1 MWLVLHPVATWTEKR
16 KNIECCGCVIV
27 CLLSICWQGKRR
39 FCSDYLTVSYPAR
52 SQCYTH
58 KHNSENFAHVLF
70 VRKCVH
76 ALRESQQLFERAN
89 QRTEKKSPDG
99 HQSAS
104 SAWPNLQWS
113 AKAGVPLQEECVFI
127 SQSQDCE
134 NALYSD
140 CSVTSNRFGKPK
152 LAGSAFKLQ
161 FEDNILKEAYM
172 ITKANLQKCCENM
185 FLCLMS

>member
-76 ALRESQQLFERAN
+76 ALRESQQLFEEQIRGQKKKVLMDTSQPLLHGLICN
-89 QRTEKKSPDG
+89 EVQRPEYLFRRNVCLFLSHKT
-99 HQSAS
+99 
-104 SAWPNLQWS
+104 
-113 AKAGVPLQEECVFI
+113 AKMLCIQT
-127 SQSQDCE
+127 
-134 NALYSD
+134 AL
-140 CSVTSNRFGKPK
+140 
-152 LAGSAFKLQ
+152 
-161 FEDNILKEAYM
+161 
-172 ITKANLQKCCENM
+172 
-185 FLCLMS
+185 